1 MGDNR
6 NLSITH
12 PNSITFKVV
21 LLSLFFSGSFIGA
34 WAFFNRFLKQYTKAT
49 EIPQNI
55 FRKHWLFGKVTAV
68 GDGDNF
74 HFFHAPGGLM
84 AGWGWLRPL
93 PELNKSDPPVSSPRV
108 ASPVPIHRRIFNS
121 IFGKNNSQA
130 AYSNYF
136 LGLPVPYKNRR
147 NLPTISI
154 RICGVDAPERAHF
167 GNPAQ
172 PFSEEALVWL
182 RHTLIGKCVWIK
194 PLAVDQYNRCVAK
207 VEYWTWT
214 GWKNVSLEMI
224 KQGLAIVY
232 ESKASA
238 EFDGEEHKYRFH
250 ELAAKAR
257 KRGIWAQKR
266 FETPGEYKRSQ

>member
-6 NLSITH
+6 NLSIIH
-12 PNSITFKVV
+12 PNPVTFNV
-21 LLSLFFSGSFIGA
+21 LILSLFFSGSFIGA

-49 EIPQNI
+49 DIPQNV
-55 FRKHWLFGKVTAV
+55 FRKRWLFGKVTAV

-93 PELNKSDPPVSSPRV
+93 PELNKSDPPLSS
-108 ASPVPIHRRIFNS
+108 SKLQSKVPIHRRIFNS
-121 IFGKNNSQA
+121 IFCGHNSKT

-136 LGLPVPYKNRR
+136 LSLPVPYKNRR

-172 PFSEEALVWL
+172 PFSEEALVCL
-182 RHTLIGKCVWIK
+182 KHMLIGKCVWIK

-207 VEYWTWT
+207 VEYFTWT

-224 KQGLAIVY
+224 KQGLAVVY
-232 ESKASA
+232 ESRTSA
-238 EFDGEEHKYRFH
+238 EFDGEEDKYRFH

-257 KRGIWAQKR
+257 KRGIWAQKG
-266 FETPGEYKRSQ
+266 FETPGEYKKKI